1 MPETCPFCKG
11 EIHSITTRR
20 LTPDVIACRTCGDK
34 ILPILNQVSNE
45 LCASIVGKLDADE
58 GITLSVVLRLML
70 DDELN
75 IYVPDADTQR
85 RLEAS
90 L

>member
-1 MPETCPFCKG
+1 MPDTCPFCHG

-20 LTPDVIACRTCGDK
+20 LTPNLVACRTCGDK
-34 ILPILNQVSNE
+34 ILPIIHQVE
-45 LCASIVGKLDADE
+45 DSICNTILDKLDTDTDT
-58 GITLSVVLRLML
+58 TLTTVLRLML

-75 IYVPDADTQR
+75 IYVPTEDDR
-85 RLEAS
+85 RRIEAS